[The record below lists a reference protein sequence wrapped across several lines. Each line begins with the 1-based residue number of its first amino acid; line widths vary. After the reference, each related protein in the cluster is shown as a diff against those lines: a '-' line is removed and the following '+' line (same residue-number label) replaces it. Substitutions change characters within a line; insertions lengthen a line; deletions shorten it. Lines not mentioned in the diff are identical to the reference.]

1 VSQKKEINEKGEI
14 RIMDLDGKKMWKMA
28 WDIWDLT
35 NKLRFMGY
43 DLTTEKARN
52 KGQYTINEIASTGDR
67 EALRT
72 NTNEFDDAKYHNALY
87 HIAEVRNV
95 IRNLDASM
103 EWWETEIAKASGQ
116 EPIKI
121 T

>member
-1 VSQKKEINEKGEI
+1 
-14 RIMDLDGKKMWKMA
+14 MDLDRTEMMKMA
-28 WDIWDLT
+28 THIWELT
-35 NKLRFMGY
+35 DKLRFMGY

-52 KGQYTINEIASTGDR
+52 KGQYTIYEIAATGDR

-72 NTNEFDDAKYHNALY
+72 NTNEFDDAKYHNALF

-95 IRNLDASM
+95 CSKLDASM
-103 EWWETEIAKASGQ
+103 EWWETQIVMASGQ

-121 T
+121 A

>member
-1 VSQKKEINEKGEI
+1 ME
-14 RIMDLDGKKMWKMA
+14 LDRAEMWKLA

-52 KGQYTINEIASTGDR
+52 KGQYTIDEIAATGDR
-67 EALRT
+67 DALRT
-72 NTNEFDDAKYHNALY
+72 NTLEFDDAKYRNALY

-95 IRNLDASM
+95 FSKLDASM
-103 EWWETEIAKASGQ
+103 EWWESQIVKASGQ
-116 EPIKI
+116 EPIRI
-121 T
+121 N

>member
-1 VSQKKEINEKGEI
+1 ME
-14 RIMDLDGKKMWKMA
+14 LDRTQMWKMA

-103 EWWETEIAKASGQ
+103 EWCEKEIAKASGQ
-116 EPIKI
+116 EPITIKS
-121 T
+121 